1 MGVTVASRDGERRL
15 RQRDQQEQGKVVGNT
30 VHPGHRE
37 EPRLAKAMGDETG
50 GQEAE
55 ARSRRAECQSERSG
69 LVLSW
74 EDTIRIGAE
83 KLLDSDEAG
92 DTSYQPA
99 VLNLFGTGDQFHGRQ
114 FFYRKGRRVVAAMV
128 LREFEHILFIVHF
141 IFILITSAP
150 PQIIRHQI
158 PEVGDPCYKP

>member
-1 MGVTVASRDGERRL
+1 MGVTVASRDGERHL

-37 EPRLAKAMGDETG
+37 EPRLAKGMGDETG

-69 LVLSW
+69 LILSG

-83 KLLDSDEAG
+83 KLLDF
-92 DTSYQPA
+92 YI
-99 VLNLFGTGDQFHGRQ
+99 NLFESKCSGLYRIRPLPCRKPRAWNTVGLQWRTAFMILTVIHISHRSTRPS
-114 FFYRKGRRVVAAMV
+114 FYLAA
-128 LREFEHILFIVHF
+128 
-141 IFILITSAP
+141 S
-150 PQIIRHQI
+150 
-158 PEVGDPCYKP
+158 VGWRGKVFLDTNKNS